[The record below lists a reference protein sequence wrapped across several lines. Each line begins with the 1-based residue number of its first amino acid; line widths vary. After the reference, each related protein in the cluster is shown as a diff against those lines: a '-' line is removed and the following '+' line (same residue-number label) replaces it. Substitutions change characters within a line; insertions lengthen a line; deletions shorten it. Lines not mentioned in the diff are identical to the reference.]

1 MRLLLSYEESRMCR
15 SADYTPASKRR
26 KGEFIKF
33 PVEKSQKRTSG
44 ENLTVAPT
52 ERANP
57 QGPGAIEQG
66 PPEINPR
73 TRLSAKLRGH
83 ENLRSSNHFPG
94 SVPGDSG
101 RRKWNKSLQYGL

>member
-1 MRLLLSYEESRMCR
+1 MCR

-52 ERANP
+52 EGAKP
-57 QGPGAIEQG
+57 QGPGAIERDRLKSILG
-66 PPEINPR
+66 RDSLLSYAAMKTFVVRSTFLVVFRRFWPP
-73 TRLSAKLRGH
+73 L
-83 ENLRSSNHFPG
+83 
-94 SVPGDSG
+94 
-101 RRKWNKSLQYGL
+101 KWNKSLQYGL